1 MQHAHINDR
10 FLAAAA
16 RGDLAAIRLAS
27 SEPDFE
33 PNAATP
39 DHHGDNALH
48 LACVGGH
55 PEAVRLLIALG
66 TDPNAQNHAGVT
78 PMHLCVSDDAEHCH
92 PKCLNALL
100 ECGKADSSIRD
111 ARGLTSEQLARQ
123 LMREW
128 ELKGG
133 RIEAGY

>member
-27 SEPDFE
+27 SEPDFD

-39 DHHGDNALH
+39 DQHGDNALH

-55 PEAVRLLIALG
+55 PEAVRLLIDLG
-66 TDPNAQNHAGVT
+66 TDPNAQNHVGVT

-92 PKCLNALL
+92 PQCLQALL
-100 ECGKADSSIRD
+100 EHGKADSGIRD
-111 ARGLTSEQLARQ
+111 ANGLTSEQLAHR

-128 ELKGG
+128 EMKGG